1 MDAQTCIL
9 TRRSVRQ
16 FTGEPVS
23 HEDLEKIV
31 SLAAYA
37 PSWKN
42 TQISRYIAI
51 EDPAVQQAVID
62 RFCIAGASNNPKII
76 ASAPVLVAQTFV
88 KGRCGFDRD
97 GSFTTDRREGWQ
109 YYDCGI
115 AAQTFCLAAHD
126 LGLATVIMGVFDR
139 LGLQAYLNIPE
150 DQELMALIALGHPA
164 AVGEAP
170 PRKGVETLLS
180 YR

>member
-9 TRRSVRQ
+9 TRRSVRK
-16 FTGEPVS
+16 FTGRKVS
-23 HEDLEKIV
+23 HEDMEKII
-31 SLAAYA
+31 SLAAFA

-51 EDPAVQQAVID
+51 EDEQIKREISE
-62 RFCIAGASNNPKII
+62 RFCSPGTNNAFII
-76 ASAPVLVAQTFV
+76 SSCPTLVAQTFV
-88 KGRCGFDRD
+88 KGRCGFNRD
-97 GSFTTDRREGWQ
+97 GSFTTDRNEGWQ

-126 LGLATVIMGVFDR
+126 LGLSTVIMGVFDR
-139 LGLQAYLNIPE
+139 QGLQEYLRIPE
-150 DQELMALIALGHPA
+150 EQELMALIALGYPA
-164 AVGEAP
+164 DAPQAPKRKDVG
-170 PRKGVETLLS
+170 TLLS